1 MPSFTRKAIMEAF
14 LKILDEKSLGKIT
27 IRDIVDECGINRNT
41 FYYHFA
47 DIPELLETIIKEE
60 TDHVISGHSDVS
72 SFEECLT
79 VAVQYILKNRRA
91 MLHIHNSVNRE
102 IMERSLMRLC
112 EYMVRTY
119 LRTAF
124 GELSIVKED
133 LEALVTAYKCQAF
146 GLLIDWMNSGLNDYF
161 ENTLLRLCE
170 LRKGTIEEMIARCRR
185 E

>member
-14 LKILDEKSLGKIT
+14 LKILDEKPLGKIT

-60 TDHVISGHSDVS
+60 TDRVISSHPDVS

-79 VAVQYILKNRRA
+79 VGVQYILKNRRA

-102 IMERSLMRLC
+102 IMERSLIRLC
-112 EYMVRTY
+112 EYMVCTY

-146 GLLIDWMNSGLNDYF
+146 GLLIDWMNSGLNDDF

-170 LRKGTIEEMIARCRR
+170 LRKGTIDEMIARCRR

>member
-14 LKILDEKSLGKIT
+14 LKLLDEKPLSKIT

-47 DIPELLETIIKEE
+47 DIPALLEAIVREE
-60 TDHVISGHSDVS
+60 TDRVISGHSDVA

-79 VAVQYILKNRRA
+79 IGVQYILRNRRA
-91 MLHIHNSVNRE
+91 MLHIYNSVNRE

-112 EYMVRTY
+112 EYMVRVY
-119 LRTAF
+119 LYTAF
-124 GELSIVKED
+124 GELSLAKDD
-133 LEALVTAYKCQAF
+133 LEALITAYKCQAF
-146 GLLIDWMNSGLNDYF
+146 GLLIDWMNGGLNDGF
-161 ENTLLRLCE
+161 EATLLRLCE
-170 LRKGTIEEMIARCRR
+170 LRRGTIEDMIARCRR

>member
-14 LKILDEKSLGKIT
+14 LKILDEKPLGKIT

-47 DIPELLETIIKEE
+47 DIPALLEAIIKEE
-60 TDHVISGHSDVS
+60 TDRVISSHSDVS

-146 GLLIDWMNSGLNDYF
+146 GLLIDWMNSGLNDDF

>member
-1 MPSFTRKAIMEAF
+1 MSDLTKRALEQS
-14 LKILDEKSLGKIT
+14 LKNLLLQKPLHKIT
-27 IRDIVDECGINRNT
+27 ISDIADDCGINRNT

-47 DIPELLETIIKEE
+47 DIPALLETIIKEE
-60 TDHVISGHSDVS
+60 TDHVISSHSDVS

-146 GLLIDWMNSGLNDYF
+146 GLLIDWMNSGLNDDF

>member
-14 LKILDEKSLGKIT
+14 LKILDEKPLGKIT

-60 TDHVISGHSDVS
+60 TDHVISSHSDVS

-146 GLLIDWMNSGLNDYF
+146 GLLIDWMNSGLNDDF

-170 LRKGTIEEMIARCRR
+170 LRKGTIDEMIARCRR

>member
-1 MPSFTRKAIMEAF
+1 MSSFTRKAIMRSCVRLLEERPV
-14 LKILDEKSLGKIT
+14 DKIT
-27 IRDIVDECGINRNT
+27 VKDIVEDCGINRNT

-60 TDHVISGHSDVS
+60 TDHVISGHSDVT

-79 VAVQYILKNRRA
+79 IGVQYILKNRRA
-91 MLHIHNSVNRE
+91 MMHIYNSVNRE
-102 IMERSLMRLC
+102 IMERALMRLC

-124 GELSIVKED
+124 GELSLAQDD
-133 LEALVTAYKCQAF
+133 LETLVTAYKCQAF
-146 GLLIDWMNSGLNDYF
+146 GLLIDWMNNGLKDDF

>member
-1 MPSFTRKAIMEAF
+1 M
-14 LKILDEKSLGKIT
+14 
-27 IRDIVDECGINRNT
+27 
-41 FYYHFA
+41 
-47 DIPELLETIIKEE
+47 
-60 TDHVISGHSDVS
+60 S

-79 VAVQYILKNRRA
+79 VGVQYILKNRRA

-102 IMERSLMRLC
+102 IMERSLIRLC

-146 GLLIDWMNSGLNDYF
+146 GLLIDWMNSGLNDDF

>member
-14 LKILDEKSLGKIT
+14 LKILDEKPLGKIT

-47 DIPELLETIIKEE
+47 DIPALLEAMIK
-60 TDHVISGHSDVS
+60 DVS

-146 GLLIDWMNSGLNDYF
+146 GLLIDWMNSGLNDDF

-170 LRKGTIEEMIARCRR
+170 LRKGTIDEMIARCRR

>member
-1 MPSFTRKAIMEAF
+1 MPNFTRKAIQETF
-14 LKILDEKSLGKIT
+14 ISLLNERPLKQIT
-27 IRDIVDECGINRNT
+27 VKDIVDACGINRNT

-47 DIPELLETIIKEE
+47 DIPALLEAIIKEE
-60 TDHVISGHSDVS
+60 TDHVISGHSDVT

-79 VAVQYILKNRRA
+79 IGVQYILKNRRA

-146 GLLIDWMNSGLNDYF
+146 GLLIDWMNSGLNDDF

-170 LRKGTIEEMIARCRR
+170 LRKGTIDEMIARCRR

>member
-14 LKILDEKSLGKIT
+14 LKILDEKPLGKIT

-47 DIPELLETIIKEE
+47 DIPALLEAIIKEE
-60 TDHVISGHSDVS
+60 TDHVISSHSDVS

-79 VAVQYILKNRRA
+79 VGVQYILKNRRA

-124 GELSIVKED
+124 GELSIVKDD
-133 LEALVTAYKCQAF
+133 LETLVTAYKCQAF
-146 GLLIDWMNSGLNDYF
+146 GLLIDWMNSGLNDDF

-170 LRKGTIEEMIARCRR
+170 LRKGMLEEMLERCG
-185 E
+185 EE